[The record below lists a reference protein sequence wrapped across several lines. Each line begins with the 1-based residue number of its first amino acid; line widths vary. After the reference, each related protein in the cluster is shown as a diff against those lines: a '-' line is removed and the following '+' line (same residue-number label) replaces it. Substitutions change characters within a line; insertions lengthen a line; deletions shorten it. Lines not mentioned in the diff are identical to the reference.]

1 MINEKQPVSRQPK
14 YTQVPLNAEKW
25 HVIKVCRQEINET
38 KRDDINPL
46 LDAAGV
52 ILTHIAALERPKVRA
67 FPIADTDSE
76 QPEPTSSFLYP
87 ALDEKG

>member
-1 MINEKQPVSRQPK
+1 MPTILQRR
-14 YTQVPLNAEKW
+14 TG
-25 HVIKVCRQEINET
+25 T

-52 ILTHIAALERPKVRA
+52 ILTHIAALERSKVRA
-67 FPIADTDSE
+67 FPIADTDPE